1 MPMPLE
7 DWQRRLER
15 HFTQLAK
22 ARSHSGFPLF
32 ALEHDLTDSEF
43 EEIGTQ
49 LRSRLALGLRLDPH
63 WLLWVVYATELG
75 YDYDGGEYWHSFEE
89 RTPRWRDKGS
99 RNQIREWFS
108 RFQLVYQGVT
118 PSGTWAG
125 QFPIIAWPITHAI
138 LSKYLQWQ
146 FAKALYD
153 LRYRL
158 AGLEALSPEAVGQLL
173 AANAWEASSR
183 FQEFLQQEALTGRIV
198 LALLSD
204 RNVEGQSPIY
214 PQTLQRL
221 VSGLERVQ
229 STREWLKETRR
240 FVADRLKGRAG
251 VRRED

>member
-15 HFTQLAK
+15 HFAQLAQ

-118 PSGTWAG
+118 PSGTWVG

-158 AGLEALSPEAVGQLL
+158 AGLEALSAEAVGDDL
-173 AANAWEASSR
+173 A
-183 FQEFLQQEALTGRIV
+183 
-198 LALLSD
+198 
-204 RNVEGQSPIY
+204 
-214 PQTLQRL
+214 
-221 VSGLERVQ
+221 
-229 STREWLKETRR
+229 
-240 FVADRLKGRAG
+240 
-251 VRRED
+251 